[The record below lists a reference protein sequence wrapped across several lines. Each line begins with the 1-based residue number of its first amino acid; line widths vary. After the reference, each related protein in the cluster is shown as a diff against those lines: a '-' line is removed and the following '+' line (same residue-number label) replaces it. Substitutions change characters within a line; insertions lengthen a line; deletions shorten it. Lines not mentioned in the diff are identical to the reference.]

1 MALNNYGNL
10 QTSIADWLNRSDLT
24 NVIPDFIKLAETQLN
39 REIRHYKMH
48 NKATANIETQ
58 YSATPT
64 DWLQSIRFH
73 LNDTSATL
81 LKQTSPEEIA
91 KLRDDADDAKGK
103 PQYYSHVGDLIEV
116 FPSPSANFQGELLY
130 YQSIPSLGSTPETST
145 NWLLAMSPDAYL
157 YGSLLQAS
165 PYLQNDE
172 RMAVWGATYE
182 GIINAINGESD
193 NTRHSA
199 SNLQPR
205 IRSY

>member
-1 MALNNYGNL
+1 MALASYSDL
-10 QTSIADWLNRSDLT
+10 TSSIADWLNRDDLT

-48 NKATANIETQ
+48 NKATANIESQ

-91 KLRDDADDAKGK
+91 KLRDSADNSKGR

-116 FPSPSANFQGELLY
+116 FPTPDQNYEGELLY
-130 YQSIPSLGSTPETST
+130 YQKIETLSNSNT
-145 NWLLAMSPDAYL
+145 SNWLLEMSPDAYL

-165 PYLQNDE
+165 PYLQADE
-172 RMAVWGATYE
+172 RMAVWGSSYQ

-199 SNLQPR
+199 SNLQLR

>member
-172 RMAVWGATYE
+172 RMAVWGATYQ
-182 GIINAINGESD
+182 GIINAINGLSLI
-193 NTRHSA
+193 H
-199 SNLQPR
+199 
-205 IRSY
+205 I

>member
-1 MALNNYGNL
+1 MGLSTFSELKA
-10 QTSIADWLNRSDLT
+10 SVADWLNRSDLT
-24 NVIPDFIKLAETQLN
+24 NVIPDFILLAETQLN

-48 NKATANIETQ
+48 NKATASIETQ

-64 DWLQSIRFH
+64 DWLQSVRFH
-73 LNDTSATL
+73 LNDSSKTL

-91 KLRDDADDAKGK
+91 KLRDEADNTSGK
-103 PQYYSHVGDLIEV
+103 PQYYSHIGDLIEV
-116 FPSPSANFQGELLY
+116 YPSPDQNYEGELLY
-130 YQSIPSLGSTPETST
+130 YQKIETLSDTNTT
-145 NWLLAMSPDAYL
+145 NWLLQMSPDAYL

-172 RMAVWGATYE
+172 RMAVWGATYQ
-182 GIINAINGESD
+182 GIINSINGESD

-199 SNLQPR
+199 SNLQLR

>member
-1 MALNNYGNL
+1 MGLSTFSELKA
-10 QTSIADWLNRSDLT
+10 SVADWLNRSDLT
-24 NVIPDFIKLAETQLN
+24 NVIPDFILLAETQLN

-64 DWLQSIRFH
+64 DWLQSVRFH
-73 LNDTSATL
+73 LNDSSKTL

-91 KLRDDADDAKGK
+91 KLRDEADNTSGK
-103 PQYYSHVGDLIEV
+103 PQYYSHIGDLIEV
-116 FPSPSANFQGELLY
+116 YPSPDQNYEGELLY
-130 YQSIPSLGSTPETST
+130 YQKIETLSDTNTT
-145 NWLLAMSPDAYL
+145 NWLLQMSPDAYL

-172 RMAVWGATYE
+172 RMAVWGTTYQ
-182 GIINAINGESD
+182 GIINSINGESD

-199 SNLQPR
+199 SNLQLR